1 MVRIGLLEDD
11 EDQSRLIELWLEEAG
26 IRCQSWSSGWQ
37 FVRAMPDQGFDML
50 ILDWMVPDMSG
61 IEVLRWVRRNLDWSL
76 PIIFATA
83 RDQEGD
89 IVEALSAGADD
100 YMVKPIKQHEL
111 IARVSAVARRAGLGV
126 EKDGEVSLDPYRV
139 DLKTREVY
147 KNDELLVLTKRE
159 FELAAYLFENHGRVL
174 SRAQLLREVWG
185 LNDTVNTRTVDTHM
199 SRVRAKLGL
208 TPEEGWRLSSVYHYG
223 YRLEQLQS

>member
-11 EDQSRLIELWLEEAG
+11 VDQSNLVEYWLGEAG
-26 IRCQSWSSGWQ
+26 MSVQTWASGWE
-37 FVRAMPDQGFDML
+37 FVRALPEQGYDML
-50 ILDWMVPDMSG
+50 ILDWMVPDMNG
-61 IEVLRWVRRNLDWSL
+61 MEVLRWVRRNLDWAI

-83 RDQEGD
+83 KDEEGD

-100 YMVKPIKQHEL
+100 YMVKPLKQGEL
-111 IARVSAVARRAGLGV
+111 VARVSAVARRAGLGL
-126 EKDGEVSLDPYRV
+126 KHDGEVSLEPYRV
-139 DLKTREVY
+139 DLKAREVY
-147 KNDELLVLTKRE
+147 KNDELLKLTKRE

-223 YRLEQLQS
+223 YRLEQLNS